1 MTTWGAFRDRLR
13 RSFLKDEDTGEP
25 DWEDSWSDEQL
36 LDAFVLAQP
45 RFAEH
50 TALPKT
56 AQWSSATEKSPS
68 VYYDL
73 SVDRTFTL
81 PTDAFDDVGYSGRLV
96 ILRGNLIIPL
106 LSSANAYYTDPY
118 KTSGTFR
125 VFGDSL
131 IVTADL
137 ESTDILQLEYFAYY
151 PDPVLDADVLK
162 IPRWAE
168 TAVSYL
174 TAAHAMTVTSVRAAA
189 TGEFRSKGEPGVPEQ
204 NSWRSQQKWMLD
216 MYEREVAKHPAQSR
230 RIVRD

>member
-13 RSFLKDEDTGEP
+13 RSFLKDVDTGEP
-25 DWEDSWSDEQL
+25 DWEFAWTDEQL

-50 TALPKT
+50 TAFPKRT
-56 AQWSSATEKSPS
+56 QWSAATEKSPG

-73 SVDRTFTL
+73 SVDRTFVL

-96 ILRGNLIIPL
+96 VLTENLTIPL

-118 KTSGTFR
+118 KASGTFR
-125 VFGDSL
+125 VFGNDL
-131 IVTADL
+131 IVAADL
-137 ESTDILQLEYFAYY
+137 EASNILELDYFAYY
-151 PDPVLDADVLK
+151 PDPTADASTLL

-174 TAAHAMTVTSVRAAA
+174 AAAHAMTVTSVRAAA

-204 NSWRSQQKWMLD
+204 NSWRSQQKWMLE